1 MSYGMPAERPQT
13 DVPVCPR
20 HPDRISYVR
29 CQRCGR
35 PACPECQRTASVG
48 IQCVDCVNETARTR
62 PAVRTVYG
70 GAAVM
75 GRPVVT
81 LTLIGIC
88 AAAYLLQ
95 WIVPGFTERFLY
107 APLYTLPNP
116 FFAPEP
122 WRMITSAFLHS
133 PNFLL
138 HIAFNLYALWILG
151 RHLEP
156 LLGRVRFLALY
167 LLSGFGGSVGV
178 LLLSAPN
185 VPVVGASGAIFGLFG
200 ALFIVQ
206 RQRGGEVRSLLVLIG
221 INAVLGFVVS
231 GIAWQ
236 AHLGGLVVGA
246 LAAVVLAYAPRG
258 KNRNILQVSGLAAI
272 LLILVAVTALRSFI

>member
-1 MSYGMPAERPQT
+1 MSYGMPAEPPQT

-20 HPDRISYVR
+20 HPDRVSYVR

-48 IQCVDCVNETARTR
+48 IQCVDCVRETSRTT

-70 GAAVM
+70 GAAAM

-88 AAAYLLQ
+88 AVAYVLQ
-95 WIVPGFTERFLY
+95 WVIPGFTEQFLY

-116 FFAPEP
+116 YLPAEP
-122 WRMITSAFLHS
+122 WRMITSAFLYS

-156 LLGRVRFLALY
+156 LLGRLRFLALY

-178 LLLSAPN
+178 LALGAQCSRGRRLRGDLWPLRGLVHRAAAARRRSEVA
-185 VPVVGASGAIFGLFG
+185 VGADRHQCCAGVCGGRHSLAGAFGRPAG
-200 ALFIVQ
+200 RRA
-206 RQRGGEVRSLLVLIG
+206 VRSG
-221 INAVLGFVVS
+221 T
-231 GIAWQ
+231 
-236 AHLGGLVVGA
+236 
-246 LAAVVLAYAPRG
+246 R
-258 KNRNILQVSGLAAI
+258 
-272 LLILVAVTALRSFI
+272 LRAQG